1 MQKAL
6 YHEASREDVR
16 FCRVPFGCNRYSL
29 GRASLMREA
38 AQANAIIRLQNIVL
52 LDIQKL
58 DEHFAGIAGD

>member
-6 YHEASREDVR
+6 YHGASRDEVR

-38 AQANAIIRLQNIVL
+38 ARADAIVRLQNIVL
-52 LDIQKL
+52 LDVKKL
-58 DEHFAGIAGD
+58 DEHFAEIAGD